1 MKKKHL
7 KFSKKNNKTT
17 EREKE
22 RERERERGKEN
33 IEINNLEGQ
42 KNNFMKLKKNK
53 KRRKFWGKFLHS
65 PKKRGKKYC
74 LKLKLG
80 IKGNQGRK

>member
-1 MKKKHL
+1 
-7 KFSKKNNKTT
+7 
-17 EREKE
+17 
-22 RERERERGKEN
+22 
-33 IEINNLEGQ
+33 
-42 KNNFMKLKKNK
+42 MKLKKNK